1 MNENDDYVKKIKT
14 ELAVMMGKGR
24 KIDKIFLSQGLTRL
38 ELFAMQQILEATKEN
53 KENKGIHVSALAKK
67 MGIVLS
73 SASRTLKSLEKQ
85 GLISR
90 RIDPSNRRNVCVVST
105 EKGERVKKQSLEEVN
120 LLMERVATAMG
131 REEMDQLMVL
141 WKRFADQVEKEV
153 NDMMEES
160 NRNTD

>member
-1 MNENDDYVKKIKT
+1 MNENDEYVKKIKI

-53 KENKGIHVSALAKK
+53 KENKGIYVSALANK
-67 MGIVLS
+67 MGILLS

-85 GLISR
+85 GLITR
-90 RIDPSNRRNVCVVST
+90 QIDPSNRRNVCVIPT
-105 EKGERVKKQSLEEVN
+105 EKGERVKKQCLEEVN
-120 LLMERVATAMG
+120 LLMDRVATAMG
-131 REEMDQLMVL
+131 KEEMDQLMVL
-141 WKRFADQVEKEV
+141 WKRFVDQVEKEV